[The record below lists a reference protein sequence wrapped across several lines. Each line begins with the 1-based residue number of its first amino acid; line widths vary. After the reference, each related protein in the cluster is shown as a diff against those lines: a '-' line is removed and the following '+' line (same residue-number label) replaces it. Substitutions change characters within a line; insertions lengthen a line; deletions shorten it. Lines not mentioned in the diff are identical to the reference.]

1 MSLKGEAVKPSNTF
15 IYLVF
20 LYLAKNRFDD
30 SVVISNK
37 VISYS
42 FSQKFWHFSLNRK
55 WQEDLIN
62 TYVLLF

>member
-1 MSLKGEAVKPSNTF
+1 MSLKGGAVKPSNTF

-42 FSQKFWHFSLNRK
+42 FSQKF
-55 WQEDLIN
+55 
-62 TYVLLF
+62 